1 MIGTLLVGCAVYS
14 VIDAISKMDDT
25 HVKRGKDL
33 LGRRYKTVDGVCY
46 RCDGT
51 GEVHG
56 KTCRKCGGS
65 GRFHNR
71 TWYS

>member
-1 MIGTLLVGCAVYS
+1 MIGTLLVGCAIYG

-25 HVKRGKDL
+25 KVRHGKDL
-33 LGRRYKTVDGVCY
+33 LGRRYKTVDGVCH
-46 RCDGT
+46 RCDGS

-65 GRFHNR
+65 GRYHSR